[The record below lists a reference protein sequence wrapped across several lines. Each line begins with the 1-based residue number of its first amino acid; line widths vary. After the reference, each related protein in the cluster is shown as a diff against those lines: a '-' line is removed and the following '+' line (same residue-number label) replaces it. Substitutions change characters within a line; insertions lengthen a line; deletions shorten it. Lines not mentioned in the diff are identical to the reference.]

1 MLQSTGGSRP
11 TAGTVAVLGGG
22 VVGMTVAIELSR
34 AGLPVTVL
42 ERGAVGSGASHG
54 NAGMLVPSH
63 SLPLARPSAIRDG
76 LAATL
81 GRNASLRV
89 RPWGGA
95 RELAWLTRFA
105 AACLRGPSEKVAATV
120 HRMAMES
127 VGWYSELASTGGNDF
142 DLVRGGWLAVCE
154 TRSSLRSA
162 VADAVR
168 LQRLGMTWQRL
179 DPGQV
184 RAAVPQLQGS
194 PVGGVLHPDDWVL
207 SPDRLMAHLERTARE
222 LGVEVLTGTPVAAI
236 ATRGRRATSLV
247 GDFGEVR
254 FDQLVL
260 AAGWET
266 EVWLRRLGRPGGV
279 WPGRGYSITVAGD
292 SLPVPLNLVDRHVVV
307 STVGDRIRATSGLDL
322 GRPTAASDRQR
333 LEELRATA
341 RAWLPHLRWD
351 SPLEEWA
358 GARPM
363 SANAAPLIGRVPS
376 WENVLVAS
384 GHGMLGVTLAPAT
397 ARKVRQS
404 ITDGSA
410 ALGGD
415 PPSPR

>member
-1 MLQSTGGSRP
+1 MMQSAGRSRP
-11 TAGTVAVLGGG
+11 AAGTVAVLGGG
-22 VVGMTVAIELSR
+22 VVGMTAAIELCR

-42 ERGAVGSGASHG
+42 ERGGIGSGASHG

-63 SLPLARPSAIRDG
+63 SLPLARPSALRDG
-76 LAATL
+76 LAATV

-89 RPWGGA
+89 RPFGGA
-95 RELAWLTRFA
+95 SELVWLARFA
-105 AACLRGPSEKVAATV
+105 ASCLPGPSEKVAATV
-120 HRMAMES
+120 HRMAVES
-127 VGWYSELASTGGNDF
+127 VEWYSELAAAGGNDF

-154 TRSSLRSA
+154 TPGALRGA

-168 LQRLGMTWQRL
+168 LQRLGMAWQRL
-179 DPGQV
+179 DRGQV
-184 RAAVPQLQGS
+184 REAVPQLQGS
-194 PVGGVLHPDDWVL
+194 AVGGVLHPDDWVL

-222 LGVEVLTGTPVAAI
+222 LGVEVRTGATVAAI
-236 ATRGRRATSLV
+236 ATRDRRATSLV

-254 FDQLVL
+254 FDQLLL

-266 EVWLRRLGRPGGV
+266 EVWLRRLGRGGGV

-292 SLPVPLNLVDRHVVV
+292 ALPVPLNLVDRHVVV
-307 STVGDRIRATSGLDL
+307 STVGGRIRATSGLDL
-322 GRPTAASDRQR
+322 GRPTATSDRQR
-333 LEELRATA
+333 LEELRTAA
-341 RAWLPHLRWD
+341 RAWLPHLGWD

-363 SANAAPLIGRVPS
+363 SANAAPLIGRVKP

-397 ARKVRQS
+397 ARMVRRL
-404 ITDGSA
+404 ITGGSA
-410 ALGGD
+410 ATGGD
-415 PPSPR
+415 ATSPG